1 MSRDGSKGSGVERR
15 KHKRVEF
22 KESILAH
29 PVHESKSGNVY
40 EVGESSLTVKSMD
53 VSEGGL
59 RVMVSQPLDAGKI
72 LKINL
77 PSPKSKMTDIYTRIA
92 WANGALCGLQFIVLD
107 ESTRQFIRG
116 YVEKSF

>member
-1 MSRDGSKGSGVERR
+1 MVQDTQKPSGSERR

-22 KESILAH
+22 KEAVMVH
-29 PVHESKSGNVY
+29 PVLESKSGNVY
-40 EVGESSLTVKSMD
+40 EVGESALAVKSLD

-59 RVMVSQPLDAGKI
+59 RLLLSEPVAAGKI
-72 LKINL
+72 LKVNFQ
-77 PSPKSKMTDIYTRIA
+77 SPKSKMSDIYTKIA

-107 ESTRQFIRG
+107 GPTRQFIRD